1 MPDETSQPA
10 LDPGQASS
18 FSRDVSDSP
27 ALADVVAVM
36 IRNPWDL
43 LLKRW
48 NWKSA
53 LLSTVIRGAI
63 FFSVNLLGGVASAL
77 SALATEFLFRP
88 LVAGFDGAVIEL
100 FRSARPP
107 WGATLVVVLALP
119 AVNHLIEIAV
129 HWTRG
134 TQRLGASVLA
144 SLSFSALSG
153 LFNLF
158 AMRRGLLIVGDGRRS
173 ILEDLRR
180 LPLVVGAFLMAAPRF
195 VLKIHYWRR
204 LG

>member
-1 MPDETSQPA
+1 M
-10 LDPGQASS
+10 
-18 FSRDVSDSP
+18 
-27 ALADVVAVM
+27 
-36 IRNPWDL
+36 
-43 LLKRW
+43 
-48 NWKSA
+48 
-53 LLSTVIRGAI
+53 LSTVIRGAI

-88 LVAGFDGAVIEL
+88 LVAGFDGAVIES
-100 FRSARPP
+100 FRSARPA
-107 WGATLVVVLALP
+107 WAATLVVVLALP

-158 AMRRGLLIVGDGRRS
+158 AMRRGVLIVGDGRRS
-173 ILEDLRR
+173 ILDDLRR
-180 LPLVVGAFLMAAPRF
+180 LPVIVGAFLVAAPRF
-195 VLKIHYWRR
+195 VLKSAFGW
-204 LG
+204 GSDDA